1 MARRNWGVVVPP
13 EVEPLL
19 KVEEVA
25 RRLGCSPR
33 TVYNRV
39 YAGEL
44 AVIKIGTLTRFER
57 SEVERFIAV
66 QRGDGNGQ

>member
-1 MARRNWGVVVPP
+1 VVPP

-39 YAGEL
+39 YAGDL
-44 AVIKIGTLTRFER
+44 AMVKIGTLTRFEPG
-57 SEVERFIAV
+57 EIERFIAA
-66 QRGDGNGQ
+66 QRGDDNGQ